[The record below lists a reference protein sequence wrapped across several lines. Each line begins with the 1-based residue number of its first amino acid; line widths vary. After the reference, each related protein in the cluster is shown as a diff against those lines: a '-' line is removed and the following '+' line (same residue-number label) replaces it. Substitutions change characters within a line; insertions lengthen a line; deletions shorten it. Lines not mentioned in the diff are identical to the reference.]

1 MNTYYLLKRAFAVSA
16 LVVCVAL
23 LFCVGVSAQE
33 VSGDLGAGAGIF
45 RPKNPETT
53 SKRRTPNRPRPTP
66 NANPRPTHTVNP
78 AEVEE
83 RFEDALDEGNE
94 ARDGRKFLD
103 AERAYRG
110 AQTIKPGDW
119 RAAYGLGNIYTD
131 QQRWDEAERAYR
143 QAVTLNSSKAEVHI
157 ALSFVL
163 IQPRTGNS
171 NNARLLAD
179 AETSA
184 RRAIQLQPANAIPY
198 DRLGAALEARGIT
211 DNNTEQA
218 YRRAIELDQQFAV
231 AYVHLARLL
240 RKMNRV
246 QEAEPLY
253 HRAEELAHDAPT
265 LVLIAEALQSEQRW
279 DDTEPL
285 LKRAIEM
292 DARNPSA
299 LYFLGR
305 MLVVRKRYEEAEPI
319 LKRAIEVSPHS
330 FAPYYVLGSAYLR
343 QERFDDAERTDLRVA
358 EFATGNNR
366 KLLAGAYGLEGVGD
380 GYMRAGRR
388 ADALRVYL
396 RAQQLDPT
404 STSLQAKI
412 ASAR

>member
-1 MNTYYLLKRAFAVSA
+1 MNTYYFLRKAFAGGA
-16 LVVCVAL
+16 LVVCAAL
-23 LFCVGVSAQE
+23 LFCAGASAQE
-33 VSGDLGAGAGIF
+33 ASGDLGSGAGIF

-53 SKRRTPNRPRPTP
+53 SRRRTPNRPRPAP

-83 RFEDALDEGNE
+83 RYEDALDEGNE
-94 ARDGRKFLD
+94 ARDARKFLD
-103 AERAYRG
+103 AERAYRN
-110 AQTIKPGDW
+110 AETIKPRDW

-143 QAVTLNSSKAEVHI
+143 QAIALNAMNADVQV

-163 IQPRTGNS
+163 IQPRAGNA
-171 NNARLLAD
+171 NGARLLAD
-179 AETSA
+179 AESAA
-184 RRAIQLQPANAIPY
+184 RRAIQLQPNNAIAY

-211 DNNTEQA
+211 DSNTEQA
-218 YRRAIELDQQFAV
+218 YRHAIELDQQFAV

-240 RKMNRV
+240 RKMNRG

-279 DDTEPL
+279 NDTEPL
-285 LKRAIEM
+285 LKRALDM

-299 LYFLGR
+299 LYFYGR
-305 MLVVRKRYEEAEPI
+305 MLVVGRRYDEAEPI

-343 QERFDDAERTDLRVA
+343 QERFDDAEKIDVRAA
-358 EFATGNNR
+358 EFASGNNR
-366 KLLAGAYGLEGVGD
+366 KLLAGTYGLEGVGD
-380 GYMRAGRR
+380 GYMRGGRR
-388 ADALRVYL
+388 PDALRVYL

>member
-1 MNTYYLLKRAFAVSA
+1 MNINLLRRTFVIGSLIVCAA
-16 LVVCVAL
+16 LVSPA
-23 LFCVGVSAQE
+23 SAQE
-33 VSGDLGAGAGIF
+33 VSGELGAGAGIF

-53 SKRRTPNRPRPTP
+53 SKRRAPNRPRPT
-66 NANPRPTHTVNP
+66 NANPRPTRTVNP

-83 RFEDALDEGNE
+83 RYEDALDEGNE
-94 ARDGRKFLD
+94 ARDAHKFLD
-103 AERAYRG
+103 AERAYRN
-110 AQTIKPGDW
+110 AQTIKPRDW

-143 QAVTLNSSKAEVHI
+143 QAITLNAMNADVQV

-163 IQPRTGNS
+163 IQPHASNS
-171 NNARLLAD
+171 NSARLLAD
-179 AETSA
+179 AEQAA
-184 RRAIQLQPANAIPY
+184 RRAIQLQPANAIAY

-211 DNNTEQA
+211 DSNTEQA
-218 YRRAIELDQQFAV
+218 YRRAIELDPQFAV

-240 RKMNRV
+240 RKLNRA

-253 HRAEELAHDAPT
+253 QKAEELARDAPT

-279 DDTEPL
+279 DDTEPF
-285 LKRAIEM
+285 LKRALEM

-299 LYFLGR
+299 LYFYGR

-319 LKRAIEVSPHS
+319 LKRAIEVSPRS

-343 QERFDDAERTDLRVA
+343 QERLEDAERIDLRVA
-358 EFATGNNR
+358 EFAAGSNR
-366 KLLAGAYGLEGVGD
+366 KLLAGSYGLEGVGD
-380 GYMRAGRR
+380 GYLRAGRKT
-388 ADALRVYL
+388 DALRVYL

-404 STSLQAKI
+404 NTALQAKI